1 MATGAAI
8 GITAAATGFQ
18 IIEAKKAS
26 KAQERAANLKAAHKR
41 VQAAEL
47 MKRSEFNIGQLKK
60 DAKDFQSQQQL
71 AFAKGGIALG
81 TGASLEAMQDTTD
94 RLFDEI
100 DIQRREAKFKFDQLM
115 AGADIDTQLGGD
127 IASAGRTQRVGIFL
141 QGASRVASIHNARTG

>member
-1 MATGAAI
+1 MAYGAAAVAVVATTASII
-8 GITAAATGFQ
+8 G
-18 IIEAKKAS
+18 AKKAA

-47 MKRSEFNIGQLKK
+47 MKRSEFNIEQLRK
-60 DAKDFQSQQQL
+60 DAKDFQSSQQL

-127 IASAGRTQRVGIFL
+127 IRSVGRTQRVGIFL
-141 QGASRVASIHNARTG
+141 QGASQVASIHNARTK